1 MDAMERTQPLRPL
14 QFAAIVLALAAALL
28 AWPYVARAR
37 GSGDTP
43 APLGKPPSVR
53 ELEATVA
60 AQIAD
65 ANVVG
70 AVVLLGDANGVRER
84 MALGLRTIGP
94 TAEPMTE
101 DTIFDLASLTKA
113 VATATAVMQLV
124 ERGSVEL
131 DAPASRYWPAFA
143 QGGKKRITVRQLL
156 NHTSGLPPGL
166 TAQSEFRSRTTVLR
180 AIEVMPTIEE
190 PGRRVIYS
198 DLNYVAL
205 GEIVER
211 VSGIGLDAFCG
222 QNIFRPLGM
231 RDTGFRPR
239 GKLIGR
245 IAPTITRHGRWL
257 RGKVHDPTAAA
268 LGGVSGN
275 AGLFSTADDLARFA
289 KMLLNGGRFEDRLIL
304 QPDSV
309 GKLSTP
315 DSSAAVEAARTLGW
329 EVQAPMI
336 PNRYRAPRA
345 GLLQHL
351 GYTGTGLWIDLVTR
365 RFIIVLTSRLY
376 PDERGNAMPLREA
389 VLNLV
394 SSTAPLLSGEQ
405 IAKRAPT
412 MAEAVIG
419 AGQRLPTAAGP
430 VRSGIDVLEA
440 DGFAPLVGKR
450 VGLVTNRSGFDAQGR
465 RTIDVL
471 AQAPGVRLSAIFAP
485 EHGIDTDVD
494 APFGDAIDTRSKVV
508 VHSVYGNNKGI
519 PRSALSEVDVLVF
532 DLQDAGVRFFT
543 YLASL
548 GATLEAAAE
557 AHIPVLVMDRPNPL
571 GGDLVG
577 GLVSDTA
584 DRSLTNYVPL
594 PLVHGM
600 TIGELAR
607 LLNDQLH
614 IGAALRVVTMEQY
627 GRAMRFADT
636 GLGWVPPS
644 PNLRDLAALERYP
657 DVGLI
662 EGASVSVGRGTSAPF
677 GMVGA
682 PWMDGIA
689 VARELNALDTDAT
702 YTPIHFV
709 PTEGPYHGRSCSG
722 VAIHRTSPLK
732 HPGRIGLALARVL
745 SQRYPE
751 HFKLEAIRTS
761 VGSATVWAML
771 RDGVSLDAIERADIT
786 QVDAFLSQRAAYL
799 LYRR

>member
-1 MDAMERTQPLRPL
+1 M
-14 QFAAIVLALAAALL
+14 IVALL
-28 AWPYVARAR
+28 ATALLTWAQIGRAQPTAN
-37 GSGDTP
+37 D
-43 APLGKPPSVR
+43 AWPLGTPVPMH
-53 ELEATVA
+53 ELEAVIA

-65 ANVVG
+65 ANVAG
-70 AVVLLGDANGVRER
+70 AVVAIGDASGVRER
-84 MALGLRTIGP
+84 VALGQRFVGN

-113 VATATAVMQLV
+113 VATATAVLQLA
-124 ERGSVEL
+124 ERGRLAL

-143 QGGKKRITVRQLL
+143 EGGKARITVRQLL

-166 TAQSEFRSRTTVLR
+166 AARSEFRGPTAVLH
-180 AIEVMPTIEE
+180 AIGTMPPVAE

-205 GEIVER
+205 GEVVQR
-211 VSGIGLDAFCG
+211 VSGTGLDAWCA

-231 RDTGFRPR
+231 PDTAFRP
-239 GKLIGR
+239 GHKLITR
-245 IAPTITRHGRWL
+245 IAPTIMRNGRWL
-257 RGKVHDPTAAA
+257 RGSVHDPTAAA

-275 AGLFSTADDLARFA
+275 AGLFSTANDLARFA
-289 KMLLNGGRFEDRLIL
+289 RMLLNGGRLGDRRIL

-309 GKLSTP
+309 ALLLTP
-315 DSSAAVEAARTLGW
+315 DSSTAVEATRTLGW
-329 EVQAPMI
+329 EAQAPLI

-345 GLLQHL
+345 GLLLHL

-365 RFIIVLTSRLY
+365 RFVIVLTSRLY
-376 PDERGNAMPLREA
+376 PDEQGNAMPLREA
-389 VLNLV
+389 VVNLV
-394 SSTAPLLSGEQ
+394 SSTAPPVSGDQ
-405 IAKRAPT
+405 IAARAPA
-412 MAEAVIG
+412 MAEAVIS
-419 AGQRLPTAAGP
+419 AGQRLPMAIGP

-440 DGFAPLVGKR
+440 SGFASLVGKR
-450 VGLVTNRSGFDAQGR
+450 VGLVTNHSGFDAQGR

-471 AQAPGVRLSAIFAP
+471 SQAPGVRLNAIFAP
-485 EHGIDTDVD
+485 EHGIGTDLD
-494 APFGDAIDTRSKVV
+494 SRFGDTIDTRSNVV
-508 VHSVYGNNKGI
+508 VHSLYGNNKGI
-519 PRSALSEVDVLVF
+519 PRSALAEIDVLVF

-543 YLASL
+543 YLATL
-548 GATLEAAAE
+548 GATLEAAAT
-557 AHIPVLVMDRPNPL
+557 AHIPVLVLDRPNPM

-577 GLVSDTA
+577 GPVSDTA

-614 IGAALRVVTMEQY
+614 IGAALQVVAMEQY
-627 GRAMRFADT
+627 DRAMRFANT

-644 PNLRDLAALERYP
+644 PNLRDFAALERYP

-662 EGASVSVGRGTSAPF
+662 EGASISVGRGTSTPF
-677 GMVGA
+677 GIVGA
-682 PWMDGIA
+682 PWMDGVA
-689 VARELNALDTDAT
+689 VARELNALDTGAT
-702 YTPIHFV
+702 YTPVHFV
-709 PTEGPYHGRSCSG
+709 PAEGPYHGRSCSG
-722 VAIHRTSPLK
+722 VAIHLVSALTR
-732 HPGRIGLALARVL
+732 PGRIGLALARVL

-761 VGSATVWAML
+761 VGSETVWAML
-771 RDGVSLDAIERADIT
+771 RDGVSLDAIERAYVA

-799 LYRR
+799 LY

>member
-1 MDAMERTQPLRPL
+1 MERAQPLRSC
-14 QFAAIVLALAAALL
+14 QFAAIVIVALL
-28 AWPYVARAR
+28 ATALLTWAQIGRAQPTAN
-37 GSGDTP
+37 D
-43 APLGKPPSVR
+43 AWPLGTPVPMH
-53 ELEATVA
+53 ELEAVIA

-65 ANVVG
+65 ANVAG
-70 AVVLLGDANGVRER
+70 AVVAIGDASGVRER
-84 MALGLRTIGP
+84 VALGQRFVGN

-113 VATATAVMQLV
+113 VATATAVLQLA
-124 ERGSVEL
+124 ERGRLAL

-143 QGGKKRITVRQLL
+143 EGGKARITVRQLL

-166 TAQSEFRSRTTVLR
+166 AARSEFRGPTAVLH
-180 AIEVMPTIEE
+180 AIGTMPPVAE

-205 GEIVER
+205 GEVVQR
-211 VSGIGLDAFCG
+211 VSGTGLDAWCA

-231 RDTGFRPR
+231 PDTAFRP
-239 GKLIGR
+239 GHKLITR
-245 IAPTITRHGRWL
+245 IAPTIMRNGRWL
-257 RGKVHDPTAAA
+257 RGSVHDPTAAA

-275 AGLFSTADDLARFA
+275 AGLFSTANDLARFA
-289 KMLLNGGRFEDRLIL
+289 RMLLNGGRLGDRRIL

-309 GKLSTP
+309 ALLLTP
-315 DSSAAVEAARTLGW
+315 DSSTAVEATRTLGW
-329 EVQAPMI
+329 EAQAPLI

-345 GLLQHL
+345 GLLLHL

-365 RFIIVLTSRLY
+365 RFVIVLTSRLY
-376 PDERGNAMPLREA
+376 PDEQGNAMPLREA
-389 VLNLV
+389 VVNLV
-394 SSTAPLLSGEQ
+394 SSTAPPVSGDQ
-405 IAKRAPT
+405 IAARAPA
-412 MAEAVIG
+412 MAEAVIS
-419 AGQRLPTAAGP
+419 AGQRLPMAIGP

-440 DGFAPLVGKR
+440 SGFASLVGKR
-450 VGLVTNRSGFDAQGR
+450 VGLVTNHSGFDAQGR

-471 AQAPGVRLSAIFAP
+471 SQAPGVRLNAIFAP
-485 EHGIDTDVD
+485 EHGIGTDLD
-494 APFGDAIDTRSKVV
+494 SRFGDTIDTRSNVV
-508 VHSVYGNNKGI
+508 VHSLYGNNKGI
-519 PRSALSEVDVLVF
+519 PRSALAEIDVLVF

-543 YLASL
+543 YLATL
-548 GATLEAAAE
+548 GATLEAAAT
-557 AHIPVLVMDRPNPL
+557 AHIPVLVLDRPNPM

-577 GLVSDTA
+577 GPVSDTA

-614 IGAALRVVTMEQY
+614 IGAALQVVAMEQY
-627 GRAMRFADT
+627 DRAMRFANT

-644 PNLRDLAALERYP
+644 PNLRDFAALERYP

-662 EGASVSVGRGTSAPF
+662 EGASISVGRGTSTPF
-677 GMVGA
+677 GIVGA
-682 PWMDGIA
+682 PWMDGVA
-689 VARELNALDTDAT
+689 VARELNALDTGAT
-702 YTPIHFV
+702 YTPVHFV
-709 PTEGPYHGRSCSG
+709 PAEGPYHGRSCSG
-722 VAIHRTSPLK
+722 VAIHLVSALTR
-732 HPGRIGLALARVL
+732 PGRIGLALARVL

-761 VGSATVWAML
+761 VGSETVWAML
-771 RDGVSLDAIERADIT
+771 RDGVSLDAIERAYVA

-799 LYRR
+799 LY